1 MSEILI
7 YLHSIRLFGIEDNGT
22 IGISSYCGINI
33 WQCKP
38 NAMGN
43 RILNHV
49 FGDECFGVSSDIDHD
64 PPCIVMCCP
73 PNGDALG

>member
-7 YLHSIRLFGIEDNGT
+7 YLHSIRLFGIEDNGA

-43 RILNHV
+43 RMPT
-49 FGDECFGVSSDIDHD
+49 SSK
-64 PPCIVMCCP
+64 
-73 PNGDALG
+73 GSYLLQGR